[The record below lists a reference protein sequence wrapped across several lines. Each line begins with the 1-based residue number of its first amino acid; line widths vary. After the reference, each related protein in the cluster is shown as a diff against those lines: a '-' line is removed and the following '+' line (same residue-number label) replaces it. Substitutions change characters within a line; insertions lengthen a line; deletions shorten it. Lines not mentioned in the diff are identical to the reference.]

1 MEACNATNGRDLI
14 KRNGYILQLTRWR
27 GPGQTWRV
35 RGNIFVAQIRSE
47 TPPDMFFIL
56 PLLCSATDTPIFCTS
71 GNNHIPSHTD
81 TVRVCWK
88 QSIFSKKKK
97 KKRVSAGG
105 SVQCNKRSRSDQAK
119 RIYFLYFF
127 FSSNFSPKKAR
138 APFVFVVSP
147 QLPPF
152 FFCRG
157 VSVPASQRRMVQL
170 HFFFFRC
177 VCTRGTFIFQVFFFF
192 LPTPFFFPKDDQT
205 REGVRFISVPL

>member
-1 MEACNATNGRDLI
+1 MVVRTGILDKCCLLFHVIKIHLFLYRLI
-14 KRNGYILQLTRWR
+14 VYVAPFSEFLCVCFFFFFLAILANFGLLLSICFCCSYFFLRTTFLKTVLFSIFILQLTRWR

-88 QSIFSKKKK
+88 QSIFSKK
-97 KKRVSAGG
+97 SG

-119 RIYFLYFF
+119 RIYF
-127 FSSNFSPKKAR
+127 SAC
-138 APFVFVVSP
+138 
-147 QLPPF
+147 
-152 FFCRG
+152 FCGKVLSG
-157 VSVPASQRRMVQL
+157 VAV
-170 HFFFFRC
+170 
-177 VCTRGTFIFQVFFFF
+177 TR
-192 LPTPFFFPKDDQT
+192 
-205 REGVRFISVPL
+205 

>member
-1 MEACNATNGRDLI
+1 MVQKNVCVCRSGIFHQDFLVFFF
-14 KRNGYILQLTRWR
+14 LQLTRWR

-97 KKRVSAGG
+97 KKKKKWKRATVEA
-105 SVQCNKRSRSDQAK
+105 CNATNGRDLIKRNGYILIFFKKKWLSTRLRSLHLLVCGWKDDIVRLIGV
-119 RIYFLYFF
+119 RI
-127 FSSNFSPKKAR
+127 SPKNGQWR
-138 APFVFVVSP
+138 
-147 QLPPF
+147 
-152 FFCRG
+152 
-157 VSVPASQRRMVQL
+157 L
-170 HFFFFRC
+170 HNC
-177 VCTRGTFIFQVFFFF
+177 GNTTEATTLLQQFI
-192 LPTPFFFPKDDQT
+192 KK
-205 REGVRFISVPL
+205 I

>member
-97 KKRVSAGG
+97 KKKKKECRQVEA
-105 SVQCNKRSRSDQAK
+105 CNATNGRDLIKRNGYIS
-119 RIYFLYFF
+119 
-127 FSSNFSPKKAR
+127 
-138 APFVFVVSP
+138 
-147 QLPPF
+147 
-152 FFCRG
+152 FFCLKPPKYPSR
-157 VSVPASQRRMVQL
+157 
-170 HFFFFRC
+170 
-177 VCTRGTFIFQVFFFF
+177 
-192 LPTPFFFPKDDQT
+192 TPHSPEYPSHT
-205 REGVRFISVPL
+205 HSE